1 MDTTNHETLNQTEA
15 SLERLRTDLATVM
28 GPAQAGSLDQQQLTD
43 IIQQLG
49 LPPARQASNAA
60 KQEYSSKLAAAIQKQ
75 TQEQALSEYQA
86 VKDKFNQAI
95 NDNVLKVKNAVRS
108 TVEQCEQALAQQGAS
123 NSTQGLPS
131 RQATAE
137 QAFKVSIDTITSMMS
152 QITNH
157 QTCLKGYNAKL
168 NCAYNCQ

>member
-1 MDTTNHETLNQTEA
+1 MESTNYETLNQTEA

-28 GPAQAGSLDQQQLTD
+28 GPAQAGSLDQQQLAD

-49 LPPARQASNAA
+49 LPPAKQASNAA
-60 KQEYSSKLAAAIQKQ
+60 KQEYSTKLAAAIQKR
-75 TQEQALSEYQA
+75 TQEQALNEYQA

-108 TVEQCEQALAQQGAS
+108 KVEPCEQALAQQGAN
-123 NSTQGLPS
+123 NSTQGLPN

-137 QAFKVSIDTITSMMS
+137 QTFKASIDTITSMLS
-152 QITNH
+152 
-157 QTCLKGYNAKL
+157 
-168 NCAYNCQ
+168 